1 MVQGYCLKEKKKA
14 EIKDAVFELNKA
26 GRPVAHGKCS
36 SCGGKIYKIL
46 AADEVPAAL
55 KEKAAKFK
63 KGGAGSRKSRK
74 SHSSRK
80 SPARKS
86 RKSKGS
92 RKSRKSR
99 K

>member
-1 MVQGYCLKEKKKA
+1 MVQGYCLREKKKV

-36 SCGGKIYKIL
+36 SCGSVVYKIL
-46 AADEVPAAL
+46 KAEEVPAAL

-63 KGGAGSRKSRK
+63 RGGGSRRSRK

-86 RKSKGS
+86 RKSKSS